1 MRIARLVPVGLLGL
15 ACMGVTASQAAATTH
30 IAPASRHAAAAAATI
45 QVRSTAYGKILVNS
59 KGFTLYLFAKDKK
72 NKSTCSGQCLAVWPL
87 VLVKGKPT
95 AGPGLKAS
103 LLGTIKEPGGKNE
116 VTYNGWPLYTFVPD
130 IKPGDVTGEGNTS
143 FGAPWWVVSPA
154 GTAIKKMP

>member
-1 MRIARLVPVGLLGL
+1 MRITHLVPVGLLGL
-15 ACMGVTASQAAATTH
+15 ASIGVAASQADAAHTEPASVPAVAVAATV
-30 IAPASRHAAAAAATI
+30 
-45 QVRSTAYGKILVNS
+45 QVHSSAYGKILVDS

-72 NKSTCSGQCLAVWPL
+72 DKSTCSGACLAVWPFL
-87 VLVKGKPT
+87 LVKGKPT

-103 LLGTIKEPGGKNE
+103 LLGTIKEPGGNE

-130 IKPGDVTGEGNTS
+130 SKAGDITGEGNTS

-154 GTAIKKMP
+154 GKAIKKKP